1 MAKKIFEVEIS
12 NRGPRGYETAAL
24 LKMPATWGEFN
35 DALQKARIED
45 GRCCQNE
52 LTRIEYPGIQREMIG
67 DNVDL
72 YELNLLAQ
80 RLSELSKDDQM
91 GMDGLL
97 QIEKIHS
104 TGPISLPRLI
114 NLTFNADICLLAPQ
128 VSNTQEL
135 GALLYEGE
143 MLSDEAMALLD
154 TTEPDSQFQNA
165 LLGVFGQKHQEDFDG
180 VFTSQG
186 YVEPG
191 DEFKEVYRRGEIAPY
206 FDHSGAPVV
215 LEVSKGYFDDPGYD
229 NDKTAILNLPA
240 TDAAIW
246 RAVEAVDAASEEEC
260 AFRCTDCLLP
270 SLRDAINDAIDE
282 EGGIGQINEFAQL
295 LAQKNQI
302 WDANDLVKYK
312 ALLSVAGHP
321 SLQDAMQLMHG
332 LDAYELRPEVAQT
345 WEYAEA
351 ALREKYPDLPEVLV
365 PNPAGRPGRS
375 ELLERDHAVI
385 DGLRPAPQETRQPAT
400 ECSSQNSRK
409 RIPDLRLPDVD
420 RVSHESRSNHVH
432 EWD

>member
-1 MAKKIFEVEIS
+1 MREKYFLELSRRLQERGIESSVIADKRLEVFLHS
-12 NRGPRGYETAAL
+12 QPVLYVSPASDVFL
-24 LKMPATWGEFN
+24 LPAGS
-35 DALQKARIED
+35 
-45 GRCCQNE
+45 QNE
-52 LTRIEYPGIQREMIG
+52 E
-67 DNVDL
+67 
-72 YELNLLAQ
+72 A
-80 RLSELSKDDQM
+80 SELY
-91 GMDGLL
+91 
-97 QIEKIHS
+97 H
-104 TGPISLPRLI
+104 
-114 NLTFNADICLLAPQ
+114 Q
-128 VSNTQEL
+128 V
-135 GALLYEGE
+135 
-143 MLSDEAMALLD
+143 AMAAD
-154 TTEPDSQFQNA
+154 EVYS
-165 LLGVFGQKHQEDFDG
+165 
-180 VFTSQG
+180 

-302 WDANDLVKYK
+302 WHANDLVKYK

-351 ALREKYPDLPEVLV
+351 ALREKYPDLPEVLFQT
-365 PNPAGRPGRS
+365 PQAGQVGR

-385 DGLRPAPQETRQPAT
+385 TDYGLLRRKDGGQLPVFQPEHQENEITGPAFAGM
-400 ECSSQNSRK
+400 
-409 RIPDLRLPDVD
+409 
-420 RVSHESRSNHVH
+420 
-432 EWD
+432 

>member
-1 MAKKIFEVEIS
+1 MDKKIFEVEIS
-12 NRGPRGYETAAL
+12 SGGSESYKTSAVL
-24 LKMPATWGEFN
+24 TMPCTQAEFR
-35 DALQKARIED
+35 DALQKARIQD
-45 GRCCQNE
+45 IRTCSNE
-52 LTRIEYPGIQREMIG
+52 LTRVTYPGITSDMVGQ
-67 DNVDL
+67 NVDL
-72 YELNLLAQ
+72 LELNLLAI
-80 RLSELSKDDQM
+80 RLTMLGEDDRM
-91 GMDGLL
+91 GLDCLL
-97 QIEKIHS
+97 QVEKENRGS
-104 TGPISLPRLI
+104 PIPLSRLI

-351 ALREKYPDLPEVLV
+351 ALREKYPDLPEVLFQT
-365 PNPAGRPGRS
+365 PQAGQVGR

-385 DGLRPAPQETRQPAT
+385 TDYGLLRRKDGSQLPVFQPEQQENEITGPAFAGM
-400 ECSSQNSRK
+400 
-409 RIPDLRLPDVD
+409 
-420 RVSHESRSNHVH
+420 
-432 EWD
+432 

>member
-135 GALLYEGE
+135 GALLYESE

-154 TTEPDSQFQNA
+154 TTEPGSQFRIA
-165 LLGVFGQKHQEDFDG
+165 LLKVFGQKHQEDFDG
-180 VFTSQG
+180 VFTSRG

-191 DEFKEVYRRGEIAPY
+191 SEFKEVYQRGEITPY
-206 FDHSGAPVV
+206 FDRSGASVV
-215 LEVSKGYFDDPGYD
+215 LEVSKECFDDLNHD
-229 NDKTAILNLPA
+229 NGKTAILDLPA
-240 TDAAIW
+240 IDAAVW
-246 RAVEAVDAASEEEC
+246 RAVEAVGAASEKEC
-260 AFRCTDCLLP
+260 AFRCTDCLIP
-270 SLRDAINDAIDE
+270 SLRDAINDTIDE
-282 EGGIGQINEFAQL
+282 EGGFGQVNEFARL
-295 LAQKNQI
+295 LSQRKRT
-302 WDANDLVKYK
+302 WRVNDLVKYK
-312 ALLSVAGHP
+312 ALLTASGRP
-321 SLQDAMQLMHG
+321 SLQDAMQMMHG
-332 LDAYELRPEVAQT
+332 LDQYELRPEIAET
-345 WEYAEA
+345 WEYAEF
-351 ALREKYPDLPEVLV
+351 ALREKYPELPEELFQTGQ
-365 PNPAGRPGRS
+365 AARIGRRM
-375 ELLERDHAVI
+375 LEEDSAVI
-385 DGLRPAPQETRQPAT
+385 TDYGLLRRIDGGQLPVFGQKPEMGG
-400 ECSSQNSRK
+400 
-409 RIPDLRLPDVD
+409 IRL
-420 RVSHESRSNHVH
+420 E
-432 EWD
+432 